1 MNTEKIREILS
12 KLKDKV
18 MAMIGEFLKNGEK
31 LNFMENTIKKLD
43 IPEKDEILKRITFL
57 KERQNNLLD
66 RATKFSDM
74 ERDLEQ
80 KLAKFKG
87 VDWSTMGWRSI
98 EFAKDLLNK
107 GYTLA
112 KEGEQLI
119 AEINT
124 QNKDVENLE
133 QYLAKST
140 KEGFKFKIPK
150 LEEITKPITGVLTP
164 IAFIVGGIA
173 IIYLVNKFKRN

>member
-1 MNTEKIREILS
+1 MNTEKIRELITS
-12 KLKDKV
+12 LKNKI

-31 LNFMENTIKKLD
+31 LDFMEKTIKKLD

-74 ERDLEQ
+74 EKELEQ
-80 KLAKFKG
+80 KLLQFKG
-87 VDWSTMGWRSI
+87 VDWSVMGWRSI
-98 EFAKDLLNK
+98 EIAKDLINK
-107 GYTLA
+107 GLTLA
-112 KEGEQLI
+112 KEGEKLI

-124 QNKDVENLE
+124 QNKDVYNLE

-140 KEGFKFKIPK
+140 KEGFKFKLPK
-150 LEEITKPITGVLTP
+150 LEEITKPITSVLTP
-164 IAFIVGGIA
+164 LAYVIGGIA
-173 IIYLVNKFKRN
+173 VIYLISKFKRS

>member
-1 MNTEKIREILS
+1 MNTERIREILYN
-12 KLKDKV
+12 LKNKI

-31 LNFMENTIKKLD
+31 LNFMEKTIKKLE

-66 RATKFSDM
+66 RTTKFTDM

-87 VDWSTMGWRSI
+87 VDWSMMGWRSI
-98 EFAKDLLNK
+98 EIAKDLLNK
-107 GYTLA
+107 GFTLA

-124 QNKDVENLE
+124 QNKDVYNLE

-150 LEEITKPITGVLTP
+150 LEEITKPITSVLNP
-164 IAFIVGGIA
+164 LAYIVGGIA
-173 IIYLVNKFKRN
+173 LIYLVNKFKRN